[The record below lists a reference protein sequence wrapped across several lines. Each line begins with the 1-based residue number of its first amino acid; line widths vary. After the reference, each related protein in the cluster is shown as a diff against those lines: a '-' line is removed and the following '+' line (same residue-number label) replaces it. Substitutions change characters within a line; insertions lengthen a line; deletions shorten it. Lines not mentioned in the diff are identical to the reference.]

1 MKRHKSFWHYLRR
14 GLYLSVLTV
23 ASLQAWALYQ
33 VWQYSQPQ
41 SLQPADA
48 AVVLGA
54 AAWGKNPSPV
64 FKERI
69 NYGLELYRDGTVK
82 KLIFTGGTPVEGY
95 PTEAA
100 VAARYANKAGI
111 KQADMILESQSRD
124 TYENLYNT
132 RQLLAESDIQSLIV
146 VSDPHHLARAHWIAE
161 DLGMDVQTAPTPT
174 SRYNNSAKSTQ
185 MKLWLEESFLL
196 ALYQVGSLF
205 PTMREQLHKHW
216 FDQT

>member
-1 MKRHKSFWHYLRR
+1 MNKHKSFWYYLRR
-14 GLYLSVLTV
+14 GVYLSAVAVLF
-23 ASLQAWALYQ
+23 LQTWALYQ
-33 VWQYSQPQ
+33 VWHYAQPHT
-41 SLQPADA
+41 LQQADA

-69 NYGLELYRDGTVK
+69 NYGLKLYHDGVVE
-82 KLIFTGGTPVEGY
+82 KLIFTGGTPVQGY

-100 VAARYANKAGI
+100 VAARYAGKQGI

-132 RQLLAESDIQSLIV
+132 RELLAGSEMKRLIV
-146 VSDPHHLARAHWIAE
+146 ISDPHHLARAHFIAA

-174 SRYNNSAKSTQ
+174 SRYNNSAQSKQ
-185 MKLWLEESFLL
+185 LRLWLEESFLL
-196 ALYQVGSLF
+196 VLYQAGRLF
-205 PTMREQLHKHW
+205 PQARHHMR
-216 FDQT
+216 T

>member
-1 MKRHKSFWHYLRR
+1 MNKHKSFWYYLRR
-14 GLYLSVLTV
+14 GVYLSVLAV
-23 ASLQAWALYQ
+23 LVLQTWALYQ
-33 VWQYSQPQ
+33 VWHYAQPQ
-41 SLQPADA
+41 ALQHADA

-69 NYGLELYRDGTVK
+69 NYGLKLYRDGMVD

-100 VAARYANKAGI
+100 VAARYASKQGI

-132 RQLLAESDIQSLIV
+132 RELLVGSEMTRLIV
-146 VSDPHHLARAHWIAE
+146 ISDPHHLARAHFIAE

-174 SRYNNSAKSTQ
+174 SRYNDSAQSKQ
-185 MKLWLEESFLL
+185 LRLWLEESFLL
-196 ALYQVGSLF
+196 VLHQAGRLF
-205 PTMREQLHKHW
+205 PQARDHIRT
-216 FDQT
+216 

>member
-1 MKRHKSFWHYLRR
+1 MNKHKSFWYYLRR
-14 GLYLSVLTV
+14 GVYLSVLAV
-23 ASLQAWALYQ
+23 LVLQTWALYQ
-33 VWQYSQPQ
+33 VWHYAQPQ
-41 SLQPADA
+41 TLQQADA

-69 NYGLELYRDGTVK
+69 NYGLKLYRDGMVD

-100 VAARYANKAGI
+100 VAARYAGKQGI

-132 RQLLAESDIQSLIV
+132 RELLFGSEMKRLIV
-146 VSDPHHLARAHWIAE
+146 ISDPHHLARAHFIAD

-174 SRYNNSAKSTQ
+174 SRYNDSAQSKQ
-185 MKLWLEESFLL
+185 LRLWLEESFLL
-196 ALYQVGSLF
+196 VLYQAGRLF
-205 PTMREQLHKHW
+205 PQARDHIRT
-216 FDQT
+216 